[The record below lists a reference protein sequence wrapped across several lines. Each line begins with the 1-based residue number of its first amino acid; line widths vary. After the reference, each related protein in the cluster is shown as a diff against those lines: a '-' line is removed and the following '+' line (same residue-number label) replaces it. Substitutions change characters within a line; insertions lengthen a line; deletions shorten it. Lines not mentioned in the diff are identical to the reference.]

1 MFPLDAKIASFH
13 DGRKCVGMA
22 NKRRTS
28 ILDHEIDEN
37 LRRVYS
43 DVVAA
48 PLPERFTELLDK
60 LREQE
65 REGCENPVEDK
76 Q

>member
-1 MFPLDAKIASFH
+1 MDQ
-13 DGRKCVGMA
+13 
-22 NKRRTS
+22 
-28 ILDHEIDEN
+28 EIDEN

-48 PLPERFTELLDK
+48 PLPERFTQLLDK

-65 REGCENPVEDK
+65 REDGEKSTGDN

>member
-1 MFPLDAKIASFH
+1 MDQ
-13 DGRKCVGMA
+13 
-22 NKRRTS
+22 
-28 ILDHEIDEN
+28 EIDEN

-60 LREQE
+60 LRDQE
-65 REGCENPVEDK
+65 REDREKPVEDS

>member
-1 MFPLDAKIASFH
+1 
-13 DGRKCVGMA
+13 MA

-28 ILDHEIDEN
+28 ILDQEIDEN

-60 LREQE
+60 LRDQE
-65 REGCENPVEDK
+65 REDREKPVEDS